1 MKNSKKFLLL
11 LIFICISLLL
21 FFMIQIYAKYKTS
34 TEGST
39 SFAIANWNILVNEL
53 SIKNNSD
60 FSNSIVPVFIE
71 NEHISNNIIAP
82 TSEGYF
88 DLNLDFSNVDVSFKY
103 EISAKAAENSSVKD
117 LVSTGYCIDDGEK
130 INFETYNS
138 PISETIPLSATNK
151 TRKIRIYI
159 LWNDDE
165 STQTMD
171 NSADT
176 LSTLDGVPALFD
188 VNISFT
194 QVTDIPL
201 DDPSIS

>member
-1 MKNSKKFLLL
+1 MKNSKKLLLL
-11 LIFICISLLL
+11 LIFIFLSLLL
-21 FFMIQIYAKYKTS
+21 FFMVQIYAKYKTS

-60 FSNSIVPVFIE
+60 FSNSIVPIFLE

-88 DLNLDFSNVDVSFKY
+88 DLSLDFSNVDVSFKY
-103 EISAKAAENSSVKD
+103 EISAKAAEDSSVQD
-117 LVSTGYCIDDGEK
+117 LVSTGYSINDGEK

-138 PISETIPLSATNK
+138 CITETIPLSDTSK

-159 LWNDDE
+159 LWNDDD

-176 LSTLDGVPALFD
+176 LTTLDGIPALFD

-194 QVTDIPL
+194 QVTDIP
-201 DDPSIS
+201 SEES

>member
-21 FFMIQIYAKYKTS
+21 FFMVQIYAKYKTS

-53 SIKNNSD
+53 SIKNNND

-103 EISAKAAENSSVKD
+103 EISAKAAENSSVQD
-117 LVSTGYCIDDGEK
+117 LVSTGYCIDNGEK

-138 PISETIPLSATNK
+138 PITETIPLSDNNK

-176 LSTLDGVPALFD
+176 LSTLDEVPALFD

-194 QVTDIPL
+194 QVTDISP
-201 DDPSIS
+201 DEP

>member
-21 FFMIQIYAKYKTS
+21 FFIVQIYAKYKTS
-34 TEGST
+34 TEGTT

-88 DLNLDFSNVDVSFKY
+88 DLSLDFSNVDVSF
-103 EISAKAAENSSVKD
+103 
-117 LVSTGYCIDDGEK
+117 
-130 INFETYNS
+130 
-138 PISETIPLSATNK
+138 
-151 TRKIRIYI
+151 
-159 LWNDDE
+159 
-165 STQTMD
+165 
-171 NSADT
+171 
-176 LSTLDGVPALFD
+176 
-188 VNISFT
+188 
-194 QVTDIPL
+194 
-201 DDPSIS
+201 

>member
-21 FFMIQIYAKYKTS
+21 FFIIQVYAKYKTS

-53 SIKNNSD
+53 SIKNNTD
-60 FSNSIVPVFIE
+60 FSNSIVPVFVE

-103 EISAKAAENSSVKD
+103 EISAHAAENSSVQD
-117 LVSTGYCIDDGEK
+117 LVSTGYSIDDGEK
-130 INFETYNS
+130 IIFKVYNT
-138 PISETIPLSATNK
+138 PITETIPLSSGIKN
-151 TRKIRIYI
+151 RKIRIYI

-165 STQTMD
+165 TSQTMD

-176 LSTLDGVPALFD
+176 LSTLDSSPALFN
-188 VNISFT
+188 VNVSFT
-194 QVTDIPL
+194 QITDIPEE
-201 DDPSIS
+201 PSI

>member
-21 FFMIQIYAKYKTS
+21 FFMIQVYAKYKSS

-53 SIKNNSD
+53 SIKNNTN
-60 FSNSIVPVFIE
+60 FSNSIVPVFAE

-103 EISAKAAENSSVKD
+103 EISAKAAENSTVQD
-117 LVSTGYCIDDGEK
+117 LVSTGYSIDNGEK
-130 INFETYNS
+130 IDFETYNT
-138 PISETIPLSATNK
+138 PITETIPLSSTVKN
-151 TRKIRIYI
+151 RKIRIYI

-176 LSTLDGVPALFD
+176 ISTLDGTPALFN

-194 QVTDIPL
+194 QVTDIP
-201 DDPSIS
+201 PEEVSI